1 MNKQEQDESR
11 FDFTKSSNFFKKT
24 KKDVAAKNSRKLMLS
39 YVRLTLVLLSFI
51 TAYFISPEHLP
62 EICIIGGLLFMMLS
76 LRKTKYESSDDKKS
90 TKPYA
95 AYAVV
100 LSPTDKDGN
109 KLSDEQLKARAQE
122 IFAKAKEDDL
132 KEEFDFRK

>member
-1 MNKQEQDESR
+1 MNEYEQGESR
-11 FDFTKSSNFFKKT
+11 FDFTKSFKK
-24 KKDVAAKNSRKLMLS
+24 KNQEFSAKNSKQLLWS

-51 TAYFISPEHLP
+51 TAYFISPEHFP
-62 EICIIGGLLFMMLS
+62 EICIVAGIVFMMS
-76 LRKTKYESSDDKKS
+76 SFRKTKHECIDDKNS
-90 TKPYA
+90 ARPYA

-100 LSPTDKDGN
+100 LSPTDNDGN

-132 KEEFDFRK
+132 REKFDFKK